1 MSVENTKRRLKRAT
15 DSMDAIREKIKVL
28 KKELIDNENAD
39 IIRGVRRAMTFDE
52 FIEWIKLFNE
62 DAKKAGIEKSD
73 TDASEK
79 ESKNV
84 QTMGCTDCSRTPL
97 ACSVP
102 TLEQGLDD
110 YH

>member
-1 MSVENTKRRLKRAT
+1 MDEKTMIVDLVKML
-15 DSMDAIREKIKVL
+15 DSGMT
-28 KKELIDNENAD
+28 N
-39 IIRGVRRAMTFDE
+39 GVGHV
-52 FIEWIKLFNE
+52 NV
-62 DAKKAGIEKSD
+62 D

-110 YH
+110 YR